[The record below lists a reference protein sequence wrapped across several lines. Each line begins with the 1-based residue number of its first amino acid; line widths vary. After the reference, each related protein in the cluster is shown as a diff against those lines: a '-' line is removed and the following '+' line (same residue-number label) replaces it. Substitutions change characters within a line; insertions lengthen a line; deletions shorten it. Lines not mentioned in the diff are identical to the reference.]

1 MVVVPLPLP
10 AQHPRLQQA
19 AELLRVQQ
27 FVPHLAVER
36 LRVPVLPRRP
46 RLDVQCP
53 QARAVHPRPDRL
65 GDELRPVVRPD
76 VRRHAAIPHH
86 PGQHRADRLSRHPP
100 AHLQGQAL
108 PRVLVHQREPLQG
121 TPVRS
126 PVVEEIPRPDVVL
139 VLRRPPYAAV
149 DTRPQTPF
157 LPLFPGDFQPLL
169 PPEAVD
175 ALAVDP
181 PALAPQQ
188 RPDAPVAV
196 ARMPANQRQHPRQ
209 QPLFLLLGLGHLPLG
224 RARLPQHA
232 AGAALGHA
240 EGLLEVTRRLSPL
253 GGGQNFFCTT
263 SWSICLSRANSATR
277 RLRRAFSTSSS
288 LRRLA
293 SSAFMPPYWLRQ
305 RCRVGSL
312 TPSFWQTWASV
323 RPWARSASAC
333 RSFRMT
339 CSGVCRVIGSSPCPS
354 RGVRD
359 SHSTWTTFWGA
370 DQREG
375 RRLFM
380 VCDDWRVGGTRFL
393 KPITAFTPSEG
404 RAYWDQ

>member
-76 VRRHAAIPHH
+76 VRRHAALPHH
-86 PGQHRADRLSRHPP
+86 PGQHRADRLGRHPP

-181 PALAPQQ
+181 PA
-188 RPDAPVAV
+188 
-196 ARMPANQRQHPRQ
+196 
-209 QPLFLLLGLGHLPLG
+209 
-224 RARLPQHA
+224 
-232 AGAALGHA
+232 
-240 EGLLEVTRRLSPL
+240 LSPL

-370 DQREG
+370 DHD
-375 RRLFM
+375 L
-380 VCDDWRVGGTRFL
+380 D
-393 KPITAFTPSEG
+393 
-404 RAYWDQ
+404 